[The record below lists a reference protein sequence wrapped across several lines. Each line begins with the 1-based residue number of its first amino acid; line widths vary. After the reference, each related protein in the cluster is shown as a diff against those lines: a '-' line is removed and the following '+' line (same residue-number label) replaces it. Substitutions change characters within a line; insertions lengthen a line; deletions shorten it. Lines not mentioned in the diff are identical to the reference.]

1 MSSRCLGK
9 LVCVFM
15 VIWASEITAAVLYA
29 LCGGL
34 G

>member
-1 MSSRCLGK
+1 MSSNCFGK
-9 LVCVFM
+9 LVCVFLA
-15 VIWASEITAAVLYA
+15 VWASEITAAVLYV